1 MGKRDDRLHSPEAF
15 KQALMTRPI
24 SRNGFVM
31 VYRISL
37 PEGMRLGFILP
48 RKFIRSAV
56 VRNQIKRWARVAFR
70 QTFHPGNQAVGCK
83 AANSTSSTDTTDVA
97 NGNGTMGTI
106 GTVGTNGSTTP
117 AAYVVRIVQKVSKD
131 HWQTIGRSLWKQ
143 QFEAVLGAAF
153 VRGVSGSASKEIVRG
168 TDSR

>member
-37 PEGMRLGFILP
+37 SEGMRLGFILP
-48 RKFIRSAV
+48 GKLIRSAV
-56 VRNQIKRWARVAFR
+56 VRNQIKRWARMMFR
-70 QTFHPGNQAVGCK
+70 QTFRPVGQGPEQNGVSPGV
-83 AANSTSSTDTTDVA
+83 
-97 NGNGTMGTI
+97 
-106 GTVGTNGSTTP
+106 TP
-117 AAYVVRIVQKVSKD
+117 SAYVIRIVQKVSKD
-131 HWQTIGRSLWKQ
+131 HWQTVGRALWKQ

-153 VRGVSGSASKEIVRG
+153 ARAGTPTVAGQTARGIS
-168 TDSR
+168 SR

>member
-37 PEGMRLGFILP
+37 SEGMRLGFILP
-48 RKFIRSAV
+48 RKLIRSAV

-70 QTFHPGNQAVGCK
+70 QMCQQERYPTGHNISVP
-83 AANSTSSTDTTDVA
+83 S
-97 NGNGTMGTI
+97 
-106 GTVGTNGSTTP
+106 
-117 AAYVVRIVQKVSKD
+117 AYVIRVIQKVSKD
-131 HWQTIGRSLWKQ
+131 HWQTVGRSLWKE
-143 QFEAVLGAAF
+143 QFEAVLGTAF
-153 VRGVSGSASKEIVRG
+153 VRNRSRDGTTQGIRG
-168 TDSR
+168 TESR

>member
-31 VYRISL
+31 VYGISL

-48 RKFIRSAV
+48 RKLIRSAV
-56 VRNQIKRWARVAFR
+56 VRNQIKRWARASFR
-70 QTFHPGNQAVGCK
+70 QTFQSENRAVGFN
-83 AANSTSSTDTTDVA
+83 ATHSSNSTDTTDVA
-97 NGNGTMGTI
+97 NRNNRNI
-106 GTVGTNGSTTP
+106 GTTVSNGSVTP
-117 AAYVVRIVQKVSKD
+117 AAYVIRIVQKVSRD
-131 HWQTIGRSLWKQ
+131 HWQTTGRSLWKQ

-153 VRGVSGSASKEIVRG
+153 VRGVSGNPSREIIRG